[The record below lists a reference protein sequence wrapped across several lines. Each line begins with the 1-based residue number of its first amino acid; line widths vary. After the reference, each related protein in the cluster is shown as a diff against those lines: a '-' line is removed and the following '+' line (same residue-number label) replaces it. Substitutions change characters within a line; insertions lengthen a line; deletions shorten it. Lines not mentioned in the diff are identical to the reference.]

1 MNKKEHMIADLDS
14 SIDHMC
20 DELTKAKQNLKKL
33 KKYYHDDPDMNE
45 ERLFL
50 LIGEIVLLSRSIN
63 YIKQSPD
70 IFQTDQDVIAKMQ
83 YGDDATE

>member
-1 MNKKEHMIADLDS
+1 MNKKEHMISDLDS

-20 DELTKAKQNLKKL
+20 DELTEAKRNLKKL
-33 KKYYHDDPDMNE
+33 KNYYHDDPDISE

-63 YIKQSPD
+63 YIKQSPE
-70 IFQTDQDVIAKMQ
+70 IFQTDQLVIAKMQ
-83 YGDDATE
+83 YGDDAKE